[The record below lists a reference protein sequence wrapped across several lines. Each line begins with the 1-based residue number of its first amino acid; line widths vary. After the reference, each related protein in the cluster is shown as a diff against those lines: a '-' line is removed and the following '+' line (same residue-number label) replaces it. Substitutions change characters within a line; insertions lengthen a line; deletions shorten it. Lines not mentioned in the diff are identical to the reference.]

1 MKQFAEDYTVQ
12 TLIFFKQIE
21 EKLRSTS
28 ISQQPV
34 AKLLQSDNENFTIQE
49 TTNETTPED
58 TFLSSIVARVS
69 WSHHIILRQKEP
81 HLGKRLWYMLNSI
94 EHGISR
100 NILASTRFLLHK
112 RTLPIIYS
120 KILIYSTL
128 YRQKIKPMNAILKN
142 N

>member
-1 MKQFAEDYTVQ
+1 
-12 TLIFFKQIE
+12 
-21 EKLRSTS
+21 RSSS

-34 AKLLQSDNENFTIQE
+34 AKLLQADNENFTVQE

-69 WSHHIILRQKEP
+69 WSHHIVLRQKEP
-81 HLGKRLWYMLNSI
+81 HLGKRLWYMINSI

-100 NILASTRFLLHK
+100 NILAMQIESDLFERQVSK
-112 RTLPIIYS
+112 RKINNFEHTLPAPQTDFANIYS